1 MSSNCLAV
9 YPKHNL
15 LREQKISQYTQV
27 VIEAQS
33 YVWRDEDERLYW
45 RKRAEKM
52 LREHMRGNKSVLVE
66 AALRAHS
73 GTKNTRL
80 VETRLLTEGFFSKI
94 ADGLGKATVAVMKRM
109 PGYKTSRMRNWW
121 IFGGGGADED
131 KRYKEAYEQAQR
143 LEMTEK
149 ARDAIGSY
157 FKQFEDKIR
166 GLGNVFPN
174 IEGEG
179 TGAKFKEA
187 IDLVVKAALAV
198 RIYAGDTKVAADL
211 DAAGIT
217 GLPKVADAKDASGAY
232 VITKE
237 EGNQLIAGLRKRLM
251 YWDRNLEQRY
261 ALAMEH
267 VSYKVPTL
275 AEAYGLNEADEDKKP
290 TADDL
295 GKKGKETSTME
306 YLKSNVLP
314 GFLAALGAS
323 SLGLSWLA
331 HQEWFI
337 SYFMEMVEAA
347 VPSTYSWEDAPGP
360 PSLERL
366 PGLAGEAW
374 SGGATQ
380 YFRNFMN
387 LPFEPGAN
395 ISSMKLLDMAHVFR
409 AKGLVDIEGHPT
421 ESLLSL
427 AVDRDAFQRDWM
439 EHVVGNLSDKN
450 MTLGEA
456 LPLSSAWGK
465 AGGTLTLK
473 VAGAMK
479 AVWPKALKI
488 IPGKGAVWAL
498 SSTGAALVAAAP
510 WLAAGGAV
518 LLVAGIG
525 SKLMRRYGAKNSR
538 ASYISAALKMIDDI
552 NLPDPPPPDPA
563 AEDLPQSRVEEAIGK
578 PENLEKA
585 REACANFDDPRL
597 AKVLELLEAIAAG
610 KVVREPPPSQQP
622 LVNLVINGTVNGNV
636 TVEYFTKAIEGTL
649 KNAPKV
655 SPEARESAASVGA
668 GGTESGARASQP
680 DVKRL
685 NGVEGSISALYF
697 FETLKAAGYDAD
709 KDLAAL
715 VSGTTAER
723 AAAAL
728 ESGEILPGSNA
739 HREDFEA
746 KIKSLSAEDFGLSDA
761 DLDTSANE
769 SIHRR
774 RLSLVETIYGTSR
787 LLEVTAS
794 DPSPSSRKGH
804 LSDFVKRSRKQLKT
818 LLDKKSDSD
827 YLKKLFA
834 HGIASF
840 NESFL
845 GNPAEMLSKE
855 KLEGQIEKIK
865 NILRGSLRP
874 STPAQTQT
882 GSADDGRPPGDESA
896 KVTEAQIEKFKDE
909 IRKIID
915 SLDDKGLDSDVLIGV
930 VDFAKSSRGLDL
942 FKRFASFGMWLLKKE
957 VTTRENFQNF
967 LEKLVK
973 FDNSLR
979 EENIPDL
986 ELNNASDVNDFLN
999 DLGNSVTQVTEKL
1012 KELKESR
1019 PGSRAPAA
1027 PATTPPGGA
1036 EESPRS
1042 RGDVILE
1049 RWAILAGINKIE
1061 TRR

>member
-15 LREQKISQYTQV
+15 LREQKVSQYTQV

-131 KRYKEAYEQAQR
+131 KRYKEAYDQAQR

-149 ARDAIGSY
+149 ARNAIGQY
-157 FKQFEDKIR
+157 FKAFDEKITQV
-166 GLGNVFPN
+166 GNVFPN
-174 IEGEG
+174 NEGEG
-179 TGAKFKEA
+179 SGAKFKEV

-198 RIYAGDTKVAADL
+198 RIYAGDTKVAAVLED
-211 DAAGIT
+211 AGIT
-217 GLPKVADAKDASGAY
+217 DLPKDAAARDGSGDY

-337 SYFMEMVEAA
+337 SYFMEMAEAA

-387 LPFEPGAN
+387 LPFEPGEN
-395 ISSMKLLDMAHVFR
+395 ISNVKLLEMAHTFR

-510 WLAAGGAV
+510 WLAAAGAV

-552 NLPDPPPPDPA
+552 NLPDQTPPDPA
-563 AEDLPQSRVEEAIGK
+563 AEDLPQSKVEKAIGN

-655 SPEARESAASVGA
+655 RREAKEVVAGTGA
-668 GGTESGARASQP
+668 GDTESGARASQP
-680 DVKRL
+680 GDKRL
-685 NGVEGSISALYF
+685 SGVEGSISALCF
-697 FETLKAAGYDAD
+697 FETLKDAGYDAD
-709 KDLAAL
+709 KDRDAL
-715 VSGTTAER
+715 VSGETAER
-723 AAAAL
+723 ATAAL
-728 ESGEILPGSNA
+728 ESGQILPGSSA
-739 HREDFEA
+739 HRKNFEA
-746 KIKSLSAEDFGLSDA
+746 KIKSLSAQDFGLSDA
-761 DLDTSANE
+761 DLGTSSNE

-787 LLEVTAS
+787 LLEDAAS
-794 DPSPSSRKGH
+794 DASPSPREGH
-804 LSDFVKRSRKQLKT
+804 LSDFVKESRKQLKT
-818 LLDKKSDSD
+818 LLDKKSEDN

-834 HGIASF
+834 HGLASF

-845 GNPAEMLSKE
+845 GNPAEMLSNGM
-855 KLEGQIEKIK
+855 LEGQIEKIR
-865 NILRGSLRP
+865 NILKGSLRP

-882 GSADDGRPPGDESA
+882 GSADDAGASGEESVTVTDTQFDKFVAEVNNIVILLSDE
-896 KVTEAQIEKFKDE
+896 KVEP
-909 IRKIID
+909 
-915 SLDDKGLDSDVLIGV
+915 DVLRKV
-930 VDFAKSSRGLDL
+930 VEFAKSPAEQDL
-942 FKRFASFGMWLLKKE
+942 FKRFASFGLWLVKKGRLTEEYFKKLLQQLGRFDDSLKK
-957 VTTRENFQNF
+957 
-967 LEKLVK
+967 
-973 FDNSLR
+973 
-979 EENIPDL
+979 ENIPDL
-986 ELNNASDVNDFLN
+986 ELNDASDVNNFLN
-999 DLGNSVTQVTEKL
+999 DLENSVAQVTEK
-1012 KELKESR
+1012 LKESR
-1019 PGSRAPAA
+1019 PGSRSPAA
-1027 PATTPPGGA
+1027 PATTHPGGA
-1036 EESPRS
+1036 EESSRP